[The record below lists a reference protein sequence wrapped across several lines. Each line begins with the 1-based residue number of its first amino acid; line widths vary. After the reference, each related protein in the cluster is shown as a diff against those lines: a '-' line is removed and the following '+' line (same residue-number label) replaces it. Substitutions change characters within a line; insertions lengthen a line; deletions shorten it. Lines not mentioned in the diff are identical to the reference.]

1 MGGVSVR
8 GVSGGG
14 QPGTDTAVLRDC
26 TISPPQLA
34 GRATPPWRQGGRV
47 VMTATSTGTSAALAV
62 RRVTHRYGSG
72 GDRGVAPV
80 VLEDVSLS
88 VSTGEFVALVG
99 PSGCGKT
106 TLLRAAGGLLRL
118 EAGAVEVLGGT
129 AASACAAHAV
139 GLVAQE
145 SGLLP
150 WRTVAANVALPL
162 QLAGGARGAGE
173 VASTVRSLLERV
185 GMDEF
190 AGYHPRALSGGMR
203 QRVALARALA
213 HGPRLLLMDEPFG
226 ALDELSREALCLE
239 LLAIWERERV
249 SVLFVTHSIREA
261 VLLADRVVVMSA
273 APGRVVAEIPVPLP
287 RPRVREVQ
295 DSLEY
300 VACVAEV
307 RAALLAGT
315 R

>member
-1 MGGVSVR
+1 
-8 GVSGGG
+8 
-14 QPGTDTAVLRDC
+14 
-26 TISPPQLA
+26 
-34 GRATPPWRQGGRV
+34 
-47 VMTATSTGTSAALAV
+47 MTAALARPALEV
-62 RRVTHRYGSG
+62 RALTHRYTGSAHEEATAEAPLVLDHMALTV
-72 GDRGVAPV
+72 GD
-80 VLEDVSLS
+80 
-88 VSTGEFVALVG
+88 GEFVALVG

-106 TLLRAAGGLLRL
+106 TLLRVVGGLLR
-118 EAGAVEVLGGT
+118 ADSGAIEVLGGSP
-129 AASACAAHAV
+129 AEACATRGI

-145 SGLLP
+145 PGLLP

-162 QLAGGARGAGE
+162 EIGRGAKRTAE
-173 VASTVRSLLERV
+173 VASTVQALLERV
-185 GMDEF
+185 GMERF

-239 LLAIWERERV
+239 LLEIWERERV

-273 APGRVVAEIPVPLP
+273 APGRLVAEVPVPLS
-287 RPRVREVQ
+287 RPRARAVQ
-295 DSLEY
+295 DSPEY

-307 RAALLAGT
+307 RSALELGA